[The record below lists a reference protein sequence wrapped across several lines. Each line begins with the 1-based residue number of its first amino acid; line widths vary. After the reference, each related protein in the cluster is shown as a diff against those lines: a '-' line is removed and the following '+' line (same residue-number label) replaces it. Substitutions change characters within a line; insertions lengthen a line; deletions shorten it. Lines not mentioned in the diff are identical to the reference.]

1 MSKITALEVQV
12 KDKSRANLYLDD
24 EFFAGISI
32 ELVVKHQLKKDM
44 EVDEKF
50 LADIIFE
57 DDKGK
62 ALSKAIKYMGSNIKS
77 CSQIREYLRKK
88 EYAPEII
95 NYVIDKMEEYK
106 YLDDEAYAK
115 AYISAYSYK
124 YGKIKLIQALKS
136 KGISDKTI
144 DSVFAEEDLKMQDS
158 IDKVASKYLKNKE
171 ITSETIIKLNRFLY
185 SRGYEFDQINSYING
200 LKQNND

>member
-95 NYVIDKMEEYK
+95 DYVIDKMKEYK